1 MNLDNFREE
10 VAVKHNQTVNM
21 ILYVLAWI
29 AMIAL
34 AITAISHVYAML
46 SGHLDIATI
55 LTVLISGGLTALLFF
70 KKDELRVEYDYTFT
84 NGELDVARILSNSR
98 RRLMTTV
105 KMKDIEAAGPVNDKG
120 FVRFMNNKD
129 VKKHNWFVNRTA
141 PLYYFYFVKNEVR
154 HAIVLELSPD
164 MVKMIKPY
172 LPFGA
177 WSESKVG

>member
-1 MNLDNFREE
+1 MDNFREE

-21 ILYVLAWI
+21 ILYGLAWI
-29 AMIAL
+29 VMIAL
-34 AITAISHVYAML
+34 AIVTMSNVYAL
-46 SGHLDIATI
+46 VAGHFDIATI
-55 LTVLISGGLTALLFF
+55 ATALICGGLTALLFF
-70 KKDELRVEYDYTFT
+70 KKDNLRIEYDYTFT
-84 NGELDVARILSNSR
+84 NGELDVAKIMSNSR
-98 RRLMTTV
+98 RQLMTSV
-105 KMKDIEAAGPVNDKG
+105 KMKDIEAAGPVNDKS
-120 FVRFMNNKD
+120 FIRFMNDNS

-164 MVKMIKPY
+164 MIKLLKPY